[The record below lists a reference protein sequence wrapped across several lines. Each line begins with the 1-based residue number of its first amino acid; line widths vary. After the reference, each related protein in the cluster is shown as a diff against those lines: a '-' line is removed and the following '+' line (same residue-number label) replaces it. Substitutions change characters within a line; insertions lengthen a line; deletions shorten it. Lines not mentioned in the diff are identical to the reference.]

1 MDAVSTRLDTLREQT
16 RDEPWR
22 MDLVGRPQKIIDA
35 VLLTRAVSG
44 HTDPDTAIPAAVDT
58 RQSYHQMW
66 DQCRE
71 LLEHTEQVPVIPA
84 DQPTPATGTDPAHRT
99 AGVPFGTPDPAM
111 TPAPPPTAPACHD
124 RVICLIHQP
133 PPRLEPP
140 MLSDLFNDIF
150 DADPVPTFLVWGP
163 WAWTGMVVLLVVF
176 SALAWLVTGA
186 VTRESSSVR
195 TAIAVTLNFFNGLF
209 IHAVMRHLEQ
219 RWAVYLLAVV
229 AFVLACWLL
238 ASLEAS
244 FGGMSWCWD
253 RWPFPSSSTVWPV
266 TSRTYP

>member
-1 MDAVSTRLDTLREQT
+1 
-16 RDEPWR
+16 
-22 MDLVGRPQKIIDA
+22 
-35 VLLTRAVSG
+35 
-44 HTDPDTAIPAAVDT
+44 
-58 RQSYHQMW
+58 
-66 DQCRE
+66 
-71 LLEHTEQVPVIPA
+71 
-84 DQPTPATGTDPAHRT
+84 
-99 AGVPFGTPDPAM
+99 
-111 TPAPPPTAPACHD
+111 
-124 RVICLIHQP
+124 
-133 PPRLEPP
+133 

-244 FGGMSWCWD
+244 FGGYVMVLGSLAVPVLLDGLARHLSHVPMSWAMFTFLGVLAVGVALIGASK
-253 RWPFPSSSTVWPV
+253 R
-266 TSRTYP
+266 